1 MCWGVNHRME
11 TDIKHCS
18 LGQTKKKKKRACI
31 INDTFTFQA
40 GILNGDFRARQQ
52 PILEVET
59 IFRVTVMQNTKRGRF
74 PLLETSMRIQ
84 FSLEMN
90 I

>member
-1 MCWGVNHRME
+1 MLGSEPQDGDRYKTLQSR
-11 TDIKHCS
+11 TD
-18 LGQTKKKKKRACI
+18 KKKKRACI

-40 GILNGDFRARQQ
+40 GILNGDFRARQE